1 MAGCGFLHGRGLLA
15 ANGLCIG
22 AAATEPAAGFRVD
35 RAGQIAL
42 HTGARMGAGQ
52 LGVRDG
58 NAAQQALGVGV
69 QRVFVDLFGIAAFHQ
84 LAQVHHADII
94 RNVTHHRKV
103 VGDKQVRG
111 TFGLLIVT
119 QQVDDLRLNGNVQC
133 GDGLITDDQRGVQH
147 QGAGNADAL
156 ALAAGKLVG
165 IPSGVF
171 CRQANAVQ
179 HGKDFFVNFLLAF
192 ANMVGFQRL
201 GNDIAHR
208 HAGVQ
213 RSIRILEDH
222 LHVAAHRLHL
232 AGLEVGDILPV
243 EDDLALRRLINADD
257 GACAAAFAAARL
269 ANQAKGAAAAQRKVD
284 VIYCMNFRVRADRK
298 EFCQVL
304 YLKNGLFH

>member
-1 MAGCGFLHGRGLLA
+1 
-15 ANGLCIG
+15 
-22 AAATEPAAGFRVD
+22 
-35 RAGQIAL
+35 
-42 HTGARMGAGQ
+42 
-52 LGVRDG
+52 
-58 NAAQQALGVGV
+58 
-69 QRVFVDLFGIAAFHQ
+69 
-84 LAQVHHADII
+84 
-94 RNVTHHRKV
+94 
-103 VGDKQVRG
+103 
-111 TFGLLIVT
+111 
-119 QQVDDLRLNGNVQC
+119 
-133 GDGLITDDQRGVQH
+133 
-147 QGAGNADAL
+147 
-156 ALAAGKLVG
+156 
-165 IPSGVF
+165 
-171 CRQANAVQ
+171 
-179 HGKDFFVNFLLAF
+179 
-192 ANMVGFQRL
+192 MVGFQRL

-269 ANQAKGAAAAQRKVD
+269 ANQAKGAAAAQCKVD